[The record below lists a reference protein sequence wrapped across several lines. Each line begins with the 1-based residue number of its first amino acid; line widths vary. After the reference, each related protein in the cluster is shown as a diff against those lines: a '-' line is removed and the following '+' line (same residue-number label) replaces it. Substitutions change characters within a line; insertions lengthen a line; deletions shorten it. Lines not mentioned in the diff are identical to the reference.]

1 MTKILVWMIALSL
14 VGIVSTVVLLFKFVW
29 GLL

>member
-1 MTKILVWMIALSL
+1 MTKILVWLIALSL